1 MIVRKYYPKG
11 IINLKDY
18 EIRAGCNPLFVRDT
32 FGFFCCVNS
41 TRLYRCRSP
50 PFINFKLKNLKL
62 IGGNN
67 NGRTPKEK
75 KI

>member
-41 TRLYRCRSP
+41 TRLCSCRSP
-50 PFINFKLKNLKL
+50 PFINFELKNLKL

>member
-32 FGFFCCVNS
+32 FVFFCCVNS
-41 TRLYRCRSP
+41 TGLYRCRSP
-50 PFINFKLKNLKL
+50 PLSILSLKNLKL
-62 IGGNN
+62 IGGKKD
-67 NGRTPKEK
+67 GRTPKK
-75 KI
+75 KKT